1 MAKNNPPKKL
11 TASGNMYAE
20 GVGRNI
26 NAGASGSLRKG
37 NTSLSGN
44 VNMGPGYR
52 SADIG
57 VTQRIKNNLSV
68 SAGLGSGRAYN
79 LGVSLRVPIG
89 SKKKKK

>member
-57 VTQRIKNNLSV
+57 VTQRIKNNLTF
-68 SAGLGSGRAYN
+68 SAGLGSGRSYN

>member
-11 TASGNMYAE
+11 KASGNMYAE

-57 VTQRIKNNLSV
+57 VTQRIKNNLTV
-68 SAGLGSGRAYN
+68 GVGLGSGRAYN
-79 LGVSLRVPIG
+79 LGVSLRIPIG